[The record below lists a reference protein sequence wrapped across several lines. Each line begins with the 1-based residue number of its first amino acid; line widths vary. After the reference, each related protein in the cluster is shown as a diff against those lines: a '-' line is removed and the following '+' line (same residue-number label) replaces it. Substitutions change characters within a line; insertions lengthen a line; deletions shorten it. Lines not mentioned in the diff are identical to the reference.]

1 VSHFRYLPGVDTPR
15 PGSERWAVFLRRH
28 RAVSPTLLA
37 LTGWAIGRNHAI
49 RDTDDPPEPV
59 LFTDPI
65 ADALRRGRGGRR
77 GPTHMGE

>member
-1 VSHFRYLPGVDTPR
+1 
-15 PGSERWAVFLRRH
+15 
-28 RAVSPTLLA
+28 LLA